1 MKNEQKVPQIRFKG
15 FTDVWEQRELGGIAD
30 IVGGGT
36 PSTSNSDYWDGD
48 IDWYAPAEITDKIYV
63 NSSSRKITKEGF
75 ENSSAKMLPVGTV
88 LFTSRAGIGKT
99 AILRKENCTNQGF
112 QSIVPHKNELDSYFI
127 FSRTEEL
134 KKYGETNGAGSTFE
148 EVSGKQMA
156 SMDLMM
162 PPTYEEQ
169 EKIGQ
174 YFEHLDTLITL
185 HQRKCDSLKKLK
197 KSMLQKMF
205 PKNGSSCPEIRFAGF
220 TDAWE
225 QRELGDMVDRV
236 TRKNTNLESNLPL
249 TISAQYGLIDQN
261 EFFDKRIAS
270 KDVSGYFLLKK
281 GEFAYNKSTSSDAPW
296 GAVKR
301 LDRYENGVL
310 STLYIVFAPKE
321 NGNINSDFLVSYYD
335 TDCWHKGIQAIAAEG
350 ARNHGLL
357 NITPADY
364 FKTTLNVPQNIEEQ
378 KQIGAYFRNLD
389 TLITLHQRKL
399 ETLKKLK
406 KSMLQKMFI

>member
-1 MKNEQKVPQIRFKG
+1 MPQSTGNTCNRY
-15 FTDVWEQRELGGIAD
+15 TWEQRELGGIAD

-48 IDWYAPAEITDKIYV
+48 IDWYAPAEINDKIYV

-134 KKYGETNGAGSTFE
+134 KKYGETNGAGSTFV

-174 YFEHLDTLITL
+174 YFEQLDTLITL
-185 HQRKCDSLKKLK
+185 HQR
-197 KSMLQKMF
+197 M
-205 PKNGSSCPEIRFAGF
+205 
-220 TDAWE
+220 
-225 QRELGDMVDRV
+225 
-236 TRKNTNLESNLPL
+236 
-249 TISAQYGLIDQN
+249 
-261 EFFDKRIAS
+261 
-270 KDVSGYFLLKK
+270 
-281 GEFAYNKSTSSDAPW
+281 
-296 GAVKR
+296 
-301 LDRYENGVL
+301 
-310 STLYIVFAPKE
+310 
-321 NGNINSDFLVSYYD
+321 
-335 TDCWHKGIQAIAAEG
+335 
-350 ARNHGLL
+350 
-357 NITPADY
+357 
-364 FKTTLNVPQNIEEQ
+364 
-378 KQIGAYFRNLD
+378 
-389 TLITLHQRKL
+389 
-399 ETLKKLK
+399 
-406 KSMLQKMFI
+406 